1 MHQRLGPKAGA
12 FSFVP
17 RGRVHPST
25 RFVHGEIVYWRS
37 LASNQEHQGK
47 VLCHYSDPALGERVA
62 VRSKLNYIHI
72 IRAERLQRPRSGA
85 VTLCG
90 PGMLA

>member
-1 MHQRLGPKAGA
+1 M
-12 FSFVP
+12 
-17 RGRVHPST
+17 HPST